1 MVSMNNYAEHVKAA
15 IDSGVDLIISGDV
28 LPSHLPKFT
37 KGSNVKIAPIVSSF
51 KATKV
56 ILKLLDSHYKV
67 SPDMMDIAKYL
78 KPGAS
83 GVQMAT
89 RFLATYE

>member
-1 MVSMNNYAEHVKAA
+1 MVDMNNYAEHVKAA
-15 IDSGVDLIISGDV
+15 IDSGVYLIISGAG

-37 KGSNVKIAPIVSSF
+37 KGSNVKIAPIVSSL

-56 ILKLLDSHYKV
+56 I
-67 SPDMMDIAKYL
+67 L

-89 RFLATYE
+89 RFVATYE